1 MTLHTPDET
10 YDEII
15 EHKTMKLNGEVV
27 YKRYGKRKFL
37 GKGIWISYLKVDSPN
52 AIKALIWKPKN

>member
-1 MTLHTPDET
+1 MAFPAPDET

-37 GKGIWISYLKVDSPN
+37 GKGISIS
-52 AIKALIWKPKN
+52 